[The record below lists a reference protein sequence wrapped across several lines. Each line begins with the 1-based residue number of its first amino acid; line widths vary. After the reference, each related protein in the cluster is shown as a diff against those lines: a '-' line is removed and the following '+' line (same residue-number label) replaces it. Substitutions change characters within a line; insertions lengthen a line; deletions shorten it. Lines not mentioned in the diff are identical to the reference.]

1 MEANEKR
8 ETRTYKTKATPYF
21 NAMKH
26 ATSQGS
32 TLTNVIE
39 DFVVGY
45 ASGDKRVTST
55 VSYIIKKHKNEK
67 PK

>member
-21 NAMKH
+21 NAMKY
-26 ATSQGS
+26 ATHQGS
-32 TLTNVIE
+32 TLTNIIE
-39 DFVVGY
+39 GFINGY
-45 ASGDKRVTST
+45 ASGDKRITSA
-55 VSYIIKKHKNEK
+55 VSYIIKKNKNEK